1 MTLPESRTEAV
12 KRIAQYLRRKSQ
24 PRLLLFAI
32 LVFTGIVGAASSFL
46 MLHVELEAM
55 YLRYPIAALIAYVV
69 FLLLR
74 RLWQS
79 HQALQPDLAIQLGT
93 EPTVHD
99 TPNVQMEDKKPPP
112 KRSFPN
118 ALDAMD
124 FLNVFDDA
132 PGLFICLLIAVIVG
146 ALALLGLVLSFA
158 PILLAEVLLDGLLVA
173 GIWKRFKKS
182 GNDNP
187 LGAAFRI
194 TRIPALVVILA
205 LSVIG
210 YVFKLVDPSANS
222 IGDVILALEIYM
234 IAAEVCAVMYH

>member
-1 MTLPESRTEAV
+1 MTLPDSRTEAV
-12 KRIAQYLRRKSQ
+12 KQVAQYLRRKSQ

-46 MLHVELEAM
+46 MLHVGLEAM
-55 YLRYPIAALIAYVV
+55 YLRYPIAALIAYLV
-69 FLLLR
+69 FLLLL

-79 HQALQPDLAIQLGT
+79 HQAHQPDLTIQLGT
-93 EPTVHD
+93 ELNVYN
-99 TPNVQMEDKKPPP
+99 TPNVQMEDKKTGS
-112 KRSFPN
+112 KRSFLD

-132 PGLFICLLIAVIVG
+132 PGLLICLLIAVIVG

-173 GIWKRFKKS
+173 GIWGRLKKS
-182 GNDNP
+182 GDENP
-187 LGAAFRI
+187 LRAAFRI
-194 TRIPALVVILA
+194 TRIPALIVILA
-205 LSVIG
+205 LFVIG

-222 IGDVILALEIYM
+222 IGDVIRAL
-234 IAAEVCAVMYH
+234 

>member
-12 KRIAQYLRRKSQ
+12 NWIARYLRQKSQ

-32 LVFTGIVGAASSFL
+32 LVFTGIVGAVSSFL
-46 MLHVELEAM
+46 MLHAGLAAM
-55 YLRYPIAALIAYVV
+55 YVRYPIAALIAYLV
-69 FLLLR
+69 FLLLL

-79 HQALQPDLAIQLGT
+79 HQAHQSDLAIQLGT
-93 EPTVHD
+93 EPAVHD
-99 TPNVQMEDKKPPP
+99 TPNIQMEDKKTPP
-112 KRSFPN
+112 KRSFLD

-124 FLNVFDDA
+124 FLNIFDDA
-132 PGLFICLLIAVIVG
+132 PGLLICLLIAVIVA

-182 GNDNP
+182 GYDNS

-194 TRIPALVVILA
+194 TRIPALIVTFA
-205 LSVIG
+205 LFVIG
-210 YVFKLVDPSANS
+210 YVFKLVNPSANS
-222 IGDVILALEIYM
+222 IGDVIRSL
-234 IAAEVCAVMYH
+234 

>member
-1 MTLPESRTEAV
+1 
-12 KRIAQYLRRKSQ
+12 
-24 PRLLLFAI
+24 
-32 LVFTGIVGAASSFL
+32 
-46 MLHVELEAM
+46 
-55 YLRYPIAALIAYVV
+55 
-69 FLLLR
+69 
-74 RLWQS
+74 
-79 HQALQPDLAIQLGT
+79 
-93 EPTVHD
+93 
-99 TPNVQMEDKKPPP
+99 
-112 KRSFPN
+112 
-118 ALDAMD
+118 MD

-205 LSVIG
+205 LFVIG

-222 IGDVILALEIYM
+222 IGDVILAL
-234 IAAEVCAVMYH
+234 

>member
-1 MTLPESRTEAV
+1 MTLPDSRTEAV
-12 KRIAQYLRRKSQ
+12 KQVAQYLRRKSQ

-46 MLHVELEAM
+46 MLHVGLEAM
-55 YLRYPIAALIAYVV
+55 YLRYPIAALIAYLV
-69 FLLLR
+69 FLLLL

-79 HQALQPDLAIQLGT
+79 HQAHQPDLAIQLGT
-93 EPTVHD
+93 EPNVHN
-99 TPNVQMEDKKPPP
+99 TPNVQMEDKKTGS
-112 KRSFPN
+112 KRSFLD

-132 PGLFICLLIAVIVG
+132 PGLLICLLIAVIVG

-173 GIWKRFKKS
+173 GIWGRLKKS
-182 GNDNP
+182 GDENP
-187 LGAAFRI
+187 LRAAFRI
-194 TRIPALVVILA
+194 TRIPALIVILA
-205 LSVIG
+205 LFVIG

-222 IGDVILALEIYM
+222 IGDVIRAL
-234 IAAEVCAVMYH
+234 

>member
-46 MLHVELEAM
+46 MLHVKFKAM
-55 YLRYPIAALIAYVV
+55 YLRYPIAALIAYLV
-69 FLLLR
+69 FLLLL

-79 HQALQPDLAIQLGT
+79 HQAHQPDLAIQLGT
-93 EPTVHD
+93 EPNVHN
-99 TPNVQMEDKKPPP
+99 TPNVQMEHKKTGS
-112 KRSFPN
+112 KRSFLD
-118 ALDAMD
+118 ALDAVD
-124 FLNVFDDA
+124 LLNVFDDA
-132 PGLFICLLIAVIVG
+132 PGLLICFLIAVIVG

-158 PILLAEVLLDGLLVA
+158 PILLAEVLLDGLLIA

-182 GNDNP
+182 GEDNP
-187 LGAAFRI
+187 LRAAFRI
-194 TRIPALVVILA
+194 TRIPALIVILA
-205 LSVIG
+205 LFVIG

-222 IGDVILALEIYM
+222 IGDVIRAL
-234 IAAEVCAVMYH
+234 